1 MNLLSPFF
9 LTLGPSGLCI
19 AAAGWFQSRF
29 PPKKINRTYGYRT
42 AKSMANDDAWHF
54 AQDYSAGRMLRYGL
68 VTCAISPLGWFLH
81 WDPVVQVVLGLLAL
95 VPPIV
100 LVVVT
105 TERAISQQFEQ
116 TEPIDES
123 GVK

>member
-9 LTLGPSGLCI
+9 LTLGLSGLCI
-19 AAAGWFQSRF
+19 AAAGWFQLRC
-29 PPKKINRTYGYRT
+29 PPKKINGTYGYRT

-54 AQDYSAGRMLRYGL
+54 AQGYSSRQMLRYGL
-68 VTCAISPLGWFLH
+68 VMCAISPLGWFLY
-81 WDPVVQVVLGLLAL
+81 WNPVVEVVLGLVAL
-95 VPPIV
+95 IPPIG
-100 LVVVT
+100 LVVYT